1 MSEVEKVPMTPQGAQ
16 KLREEL
22 IRLREERPRIARD
35 IETARE
41 HGDLSE
47 NAEYHAA
54 KERQGMIE
62 ARIKDIEDKLS
73 RAEVIDPSRLSGPRI
88 RFGATVELLNI
99 DTDEEVRYRI
109 VGAEEA
115 DLAQGTISVSAPLAR
130 ALIGKEVGDEIS
142 VTLPAGLRKFEI
154 TSVEYA

>member
-1 MSEVEKVPMTPQGAQ
+1 MPDVETVPMTPQGAQ
-16 KLREEL
+16 KVREEL
-22 IRLREERPRIARD
+22 MRLREERPKISRD

-41 HGDLSE
+41 HGDISE

-62 ARIKDIEDKLS
+62 AHIKDLEDKLS
-73 RAEVIDPSRLSGPRI
+73 RAEIIDPSRFSGPRV

-115 DLAQGTISVSAPLAR
+115 DLSQGTISISAPLAR
-130 ALIGKEVGDEIS
+130 ALIGKEIGDEIS
-142 VTLPAGLRKFEI
+142 VTLPAGLRKYEI
-154 TSVEYA
+154 TNVEYS